1 LNGKHRDPMTNR
13 VPKVLTAI
21 ALLTAVIAVVD
32 IRGARRVGMTLAL
45 GNAAYFA
52 ALAGCAAIAV
62 ATALIGLSHA
72 SRYRERALAWRWRE
86 SAHALLCIV
95 AIAAF
100 SQAVVVLDYLCV
112 ALAPPSIEAD
122 LVRFDALLGFHWPDL
137 YRWVRAHTG
146 LQSVLAFA
154 YHASIVQ
161 LIAVPFILAIARRHD
176 DLAEFIALFAFALL
190 VAVVVSTPFPAQSA
204 FVHFGIADANTASTV
219 SHYDL
224 LRSGRL
230 RQLSL
235 SESQGLVSLP
245 SFHVMLA
252 LLLAHAVRHVR
263 YLFPASVVLNAVM
276 IVSTPT
282 QGGHYLADV
291 IAGIVFGVL
300 SIAVVRRWMAA
311 PRGAATAGSRATHP
325 T

>member
-1 LNGKHRDPMTNR
+1 MTNR
-13 VPKVLTAI
+13 VPKVLTGI

-32 IRGARRVGMTLAL
+32 IRGAHAIGMALAL

-62 ATALIGLSHA
+62 AATLIVLSHA
-72 SRYRERALAWRWRE
+72 SRYRERSLAWRWRE
-86 SAHALLCIV
+86 LALALLCIV
-95 AIAAF
+95 TIAAF
-100 SQAVVVLDYLCV
+100 SQAIVVLDYLCV
-112 ALAPPSIEAD
+112 ALAPPSIEAG

-137 YRWVRAHTG
+137 YRWVRAHAE

-154 YHASIVQ
+154 YHGSIVQ
-161 LIAVPFILAIARRHD
+161 LIAVPFMLSTARRHD
-176 DLAEFIALFAFALL
+176 DLAEFMALFAFALL
-190 VAVVVSTPFPAQSA
+190 VVVAVSTPFPAQSA

-224 LRSGRL
+224 LRSGQL
-230 RQLSL
+230 RRFSL

-252 LLLAHAVRHVR
+252 LLFVYAVRHFR
-263 YLFPASVVLNAVM
+263 YVFPASVVLNVAM

-291 IAGIVFGVL
+291 IAGIAFGVL
-300 SIAVVRRWMAA
+300 SIVVVRRWMAG
-311 PRGAATAGSRATHP
+311 PRRAATTGPRATHP

>member
-1 LNGKHRDPMTNR
+1 MTNR
-13 VPKVLTAI
+13 VPKVLTGI
-21 ALLTAVIAVVD
+21 ALLTVAIAVVD
-32 IRGARRVGMTLAL
+32 IRGAQRIGMTLAL

-52 ALAGCAAIAV
+52 GLAGCVAIAV
-62 ATALIGLSHA
+62 ATALTVLSHTP
-72 SRYRERALAWRWRE
+72 RYRGRALAWRWRE
-86 SAHALLCIV
+86 SALALLCIV

-122 LVRFDALLGFHWPDL
+122 LVRFDAWLGFHWPDL
-137 YRWVRAHTG
+137 YRWVRAHAE
-146 LQSVLAFA
+146 LQHVLAFA

-161 LIAVPFILAIARRHD
+161 LFVVPFMLSTARRHD
-176 DLAEFIALFAFALL
+176 DLAEFMVLFTSMLL
-190 VAVVVSTPFPAQSA
+190 VVVVVSTPFPAQSA

-230 RQLSL
+230 RQFSL

-252 LLLAHAVRHVR
+252 LLLAYAVRHVR

-291 IAGIVFGVL
+291 IAGIAFGVL
-300 SIAVVRRWMAA
+300 SIVVVRRWMAD
-311 PRGAATAGSRATHP
+311 PRRAATAEPRATHP